1 MFEKVRLHKFRSLA
15 PTGTAAGPD
24 PRALWRVAV
33 DDRGVR
39 RRARCAVLLHNGDGA
54 AGAAQGAQGDA
65 VPRACGHVRVD
76 RHRDLV
82 EICPRPR
89 VLHIAPAIVC
99 GEDGYRPA
107 YLRLCANLFYFG
119 GRQKIP
125 PPAVPERRS
134 MGPLE
139 PFLGTNIFLIYRN

>member
-1 MFEKVRLHKFRSLA
+1 MPDVLCYF
-15 PTGTAAGPD
+15 TTATAQ
-24 PRALWRVAV
+24 RALL
-33 DDRGVR
+33 
-39 RRARCAVLLHNGDGA
+39 RALKATPYHVL
-54 AGAAQGAQGDA
+54 AGTCEWIDIE
-65 VPRACGHVRVD
+65 
-76 RHRDLV
+76 DLV